1 MNFYVIKTRRPPIR
15 LYDKMM
21 VMSLRRYIEDYEIET
36 LIDETGREKKILKYK
51 GPLFNISIPGMEFKI
66 FKRWSY
72 ILLGALILF
81 HISSGFI
88 ANPGMY
94 QFFVAV
100 PYAVVFIPLT
110 LLGFGIVGL
119 PNNLEKIQRDIMEH
133 SFRRIKTSSIVLLVI
148 FALITFGELVFM
160 ILNPSLPH
168 LKNEILFIMPE
179 LLAST
184 SVIAIFLLYR
194 KVKIEQIK

>member
-1 MNFYVIKTRRPPIR
+1 
-15 LYDKMM
+15 
-21 VMSLRRYIEDYEIET
+21 MSLRRYIEDYEIET
-36 LIDETGREKKILKYK
+36 LTDETGREKKVLKYK
-51 GPLFNISIPGMEFKI
+51 GPLFNISIPGLEYKI
-66 FKRWSY
+66 FRRWSY

-81 HISSGFI
+81 HISSGLT

-100 PYAVVFIPLT
+100 PYAVVFISLT
-110 LLGFGIVGL
+110 FLGFGIIGL
-119 PNNLEKIQRDIMEH
+119 PNNLEKIQRDSMER
-133 SFRRIKTSSIVLLVI
+133 SFKRIKTSSIVLLII
-148 FALITFGELVFM
+148 FALIMLGELLFM

-168 LKNEILFIMPE
+168 LKNEILFITPE
-179 LLAST
+179 LLASA